1 MNNMKKK
8 ILQLT
13 TALFLGLGMMT
24 NMAMAQETIV
34 KVNTNI
40 FPVPEKGYKKMVIE
54 VPYSSNDQNKKIEFS
69 IGKMMEVDGCNSF
82 GLQGTLEKKDL
93 QGWGYEYYVFKT
105 KGDIIST
112 QMACPDMPK
121 RNLFVS
127 NQGTTL
133 NYNGRMPV
141 VIYVPEEYDVQFKIY
156 TADNDVYKASV
167 AQDKK

>member
-1 MNNMKKK
+1 
-8 ILQLT
+8 
-13 TALFLGLGMMT
+13 
-24 NMAMAQETIV
+24 
-34 KVNTNI
+34 
-40 FPVPEKGYKKMVIE
+40 MVIE
-54 VPYSSNDQNKKIEFS
+54 VPYSNNDQNKKIEFA
-69 IGKMMEVDGCNSF
+69 IGKMTEVDGCNSY

-105 KGDIIST
+105 KGEIIST

-156 TADNDVYKASV
+156 TADNDVYIASE